1 MKRSAMIAIA
11 IAIVLPAPAI
21 AQDPADQTGSISTE
35 TRENVLSEDQAR
47 AKLIDAG
54 FTAIG
59 TMQLDL
65 EGVWRTTAMKGN
77 DMMSIAITRKGDIE
91 D

>member
-1 MKRSAMIAIA
+1 MNRSAMIAIA

-35 TRENVLSEDQAR
+35 TRENVLSEEQAR
-47 AKLIDAG
+47 TKLINAG

-77 DMMSIAITRKGDIE
+77 DMMSVAITRKGDIE

>member
-35 TRENVLSEDQAR
+35 TRENVLSEEQAR

-77 DMMSIAITRKGDIE
+77 DMMSIAITRQGDIE